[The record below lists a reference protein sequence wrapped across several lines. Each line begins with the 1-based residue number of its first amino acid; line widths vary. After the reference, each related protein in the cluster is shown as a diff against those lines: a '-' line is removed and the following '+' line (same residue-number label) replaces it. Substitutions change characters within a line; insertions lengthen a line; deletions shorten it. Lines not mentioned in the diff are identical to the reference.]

1 MVIGDASTHYVALN
15 PLPHCNAY
23 YAYTTLY
30 EHPQILKLASGT
42 HTEWI
47 LNRDKKHN
55 EIYQK
60 VTKSCYKGKTLMNK

>member
-1 MVIGDASTHYVALN
+1 MVIVDAFTHYAARN

-30 EHPQILKLASGT
+30 EHWIANFGQSLKLASGT

-47 LNRDKKHN
+47 LTRAKKHI

-60 VTKSCYKGKTLMNK
+60 ITKN